1 MAIAIERGALMAGSK
16 STNDLNR
23 VGLLTGLAARISGA
37 RRYGRDSRGVASIEM
52 ALIFPIMLIVFV
64 GLVDVSNLLS
74 ANRRVTLTAST
85 LGDLITQSQGDVK
98 ISDLKGFISAA
109 SSIMDPFPA
118 ESTSLEFYAFS
129 TSGRVWSYKSEGGSC
144 GSELTTSPQMADLM
158 TEGNDVIVSRAC
170 YQWEPI
176 IGAFLNIKASTVENQ
191 IMLRPRQS
199 ARIMCVDCPK

>member
-1 MAIAIERGALMAGSK
+1 MAVYNATDDVARI
-16 STNDLNR
+16 
-23 VGLLTGLAARISGA
+23 GLLTGLAARLSGTL
-37 RRYGRDSRGVASIEM
+37 RYGRDSRGVASIEM
-52 ALIFPIMLIVFV
+52 ALIFPVMLIIFI

-85 LGDLITQSQGDVK
+85 LGDLITQSLGDVK
-98 ISDLKGFISAA
+98 IVDLKGFISAA
-109 SSIMDPFPA
+109 RPIMDPFPA

-129 TSGRVWSYKSEGGSC
+129 TSGQVWSYKSEGGSC

-170 YQWEPI
+170 YEWEPVLGVI
-176 IGAFLNIKASTVENQ
+176 LGIKASTVENQ

-199 ARIMCVDCPK
+199 ARIMCTDCPK